1 MELCLPNLECI
12 GRAFA
17 LIVGDRHH
25 DAEHSSTVSKN
36 WEELQ
41 KKIEEGARAQLW
53 IRIFKKKKNT
63 RIRIQNHT
71 MASYAMI
78 FFFFFNVSIV

>member
-1 MELCLPNLECI
+1 MEVCLPNLECI

-53 IRIFKKKKNT
+53 IRIFKKKKKHADPDPKSHYGL
-63 RIRIQNHT
+63 IRHD
-71 MASYAMI
+71 
-78 FFFFFNVSIV
+78 FLFLF